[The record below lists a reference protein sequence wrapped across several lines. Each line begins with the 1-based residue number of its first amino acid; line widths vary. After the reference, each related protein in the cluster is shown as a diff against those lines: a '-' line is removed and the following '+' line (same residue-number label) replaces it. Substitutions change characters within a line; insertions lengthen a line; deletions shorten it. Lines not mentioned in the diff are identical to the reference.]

1 MAKTRIET
9 TRERNAVVG
18 NIIAAMTERR
28 GFLLLG
34 HKNADEDCIA
44 SMVAFAILLNKFDK
58 QVQIYT
64 DSAIPDNVGFLAN
77 ICVYNSIRIINSKK
91 RLGPNVDTII
101 VCDTPKPSMMDVT
114 PKIDTLLKSPDVL
127 RIEVDH
133 HLGAD
138 SGYIGDEGYRLVT
151 EASSSS
157 ELVGILALK
166 LKCRKDILSRF
177 LIADPLSRN
186 FVLAVITGIIGDTNM
201 GQYLKTRREIRYYKI
216 FSGIYNDILMR
227 TTVKE
232 SNFTRM
238 EDVFRELQKLSEQE
252 AKCYGYIIRKQQLAK
267 SVAYIVLNRRDMSYL
282 AKTYEKET
290 IVNVTKSIANNL
302 AEVSQKVGIIT
313 FPEKTGKSYLVQF
326 RMRRSHDFKSYD
338 LRKILEIFKIENGGG
353 HEGAIGFR
361 FPASEMKD
369 PAGYTKK
376 LIDRLE
382 KELP

>member
-114 PKIDTLLKSPDVL
+114 PKIDTLLKPDVL

-133 HLGAD
+133 HWATAGISAT
-138 SGYIGDEGYRLVT
+138 GIPAGH
-151 EASSSS
+151 EASSSRG
-157 ELVGILALK
+157 LVE
-166 LKCRKDILSRF
+166 
-177 LIADPLSRN
+177 
-186 FVLAVITGIIGDTNM
+186 
-201 GQYLKTRREIRYYKI
+201 YL
-216 FSGIYNDILMR
+216 
-227 TTVKE
+227 
-232 SNFTRM
+232 
-238 EDVFRELQKLSEQE
+238 
-252 AKCYGYIIRKQQLAK
+252 
-267 SVAYIVLNRRDMSYL
+267 
-282 AKTYEKET
+282 
-290 IVNVTKSIANNL
+290 
-302 AEVSQKVGIIT
+302 
-313 FPEKTGKSYLVQF
+313 
-326 RMRRSHDFKSYD
+326 H
-338 LRKILEIFKIENGGG
+338 
-353 HEGAIGFR
+353 
-361 FPASEMKD
+361 
-369 PAGYTKK
+369 
-376 LIDRLE
+376 
-382 KELP
+382 